1 MKTGCTVAIVTN
13 ADHLLERAIDDLVAF
28 LR

>member
-13 ADHLLERAIDDLVAF
+13 ADHLLDRATDDLAA
-28 LR
+28 LLK

>member
-1 MKTGCTVAIVTN
+1 MYAGCAVKYVTN
-13 ADHLLERAIDDLVAF
+13 ADHLLEKAVEDLAAV